1 MSNDVW
7 AFDQGGQGW
16 EQIIFRATQLGC
28 DLPAAQQ
35 ELEVPDPRAGHV
47 MVSRRTGA
55 ITCGGYRYAED
66 GGSDS
71 KTFLQDRNG
80 NIDCWWF
87 TPGVPPRWDRLKLDP
102 ASSSD
107 PAPAPRFGLS
117 MSFDRETRNVIIFGG
132 RMAKGVLL
140 NDCWTLQEV
149 ATKDETG
156 NATYA
161 KLDYEG
167 WYRWSTCDPLDDP
180 SSGSLALRPQARYG
194 QQSVYFHKSLYIVGG
209 FAQDGLRVTAKK
221 DMWILKNLGQN
232 VSWEEMMPTTTTPDA
247 RGFHALWISGFK
259 IYLHGGQGPSG
270 LGQAAV
276 LGDTWEFDLFTK
288 EWKQKATS
296 AAVPVMSNLAI
307 NPLDNTAHA
316 ISFGGRDS
324 EGRPS
329 GRLYTCTVAA
339 SENVWKRM
347 YPAGVRPSRRVGN
360 TLVYDQDSARLVTSF
375 GMDDAGL
382 QEDTWILDL
391 TTRMWT
397 CHYGSDPSCT
407 HRAENSRYAGPGR
420 IAFPAQVQAGLYSF
434 LYGGVNIRTRTCVEM
449 GRGSSGVMAVP
460 FNVMAMWAM
469 DVSTL
474 TFLRVPINEA
484 AGPRSTFLASMVAV
498 SEFGDKNNPRTG
510 DFKQPLVLAG
520 GADLSCASSNTQQ
533 CTIPAPSNE
542 IWVMDSAPQESVG
555 SSDNMAELDGD
566 DDMLQIVLPTWCRDV
581 RKMSVLWLDAWIMVL
596 SKGKVK
602 TILFDAYDGAIP
614 RLRLYLEGMDSGNY
628 IKLML
633 SPGKNEKIVK
643 TWGPLDGAFLG
654 TWHHTALTLRMARQF
669 SRTSADPALI
679 ITQAFLFVDGK
690 GVNGGEIFLTHDLE
704 KDMQLGSGLSEIIVG
719 GTSPAY
725 TNTEFRNLKGAVDN
739 VRIWWPKCPHPADPS
754 MCNPYGFLYPQT
766 IDGTRRPTTGIQD
779 REVELGHVAQPIL
792 DNMFQ
797 VAPFETES
805 LLAQFTFDGDTSD
818 GVVAST
824 STWRGPGAC
833 DEDSTA
839 VCPGC
844 NDVCTFRKCSLFD
857 QDCVESGATDVEA
870 QAEYAKAGT
879 CQCLNVD
886 DCPKNV
892 EGCHC
897 PKNKGLHKVCTT
909 CVVGVC
915 KIHVE
920 PPVYTPPLP
929 PCGPNNEWFDDGY
942 CNESPLAFDNCPMGS
957 DPIDCKICSASEPC
971 DAGRYCNFDAG
982 DTGFCAKC
990 DNNDFHGLSQMGQ
1003 QNCEAMCSNGGDA
1016 VSAPSNVRGAEATV
1030 SCDGSCCD
1038 SNGYPSTDVSG
1049 VISHASSCGGYGNN
1063 EYCTWTISSSA
1074 EITVQFPTFRTEE
1087 CCDRVTLYTCEN
1099 EGNCELAT
1107 VRGHNDGAG
1116 PYVSSTG
1123 LFRIRFSSD
1132 GSVTEKGFVATWITS
1147 EIFVSLTVTLPYS
1160 QAEFDTSKQ
1169 DAYKSA
1175 VANAAGTTSDKVEIV
1190 SITESRR
1197 RAGMFPAAHAS
1208 DIRSHGGGSHLEV
1221 ETKILAA
1228 NANGLTSLTDSL
1240 GSGADLES
1248 NINSALQ
1255 QQELSA
1261 SLGVTDPAASTASGQ
1276 GGSSSGQGGSSS
1288 NGNGYSSYYGY
1299 EGGSS
1304 SGSYGD
1310 EGGSSSGS
1318 YGNEYSCD
1326 QDVSSHQS
1334 CLDGRGQPPLEQAGF
1349 CQGGYCPDGFCVD
1362 GLCLVP
1368 TNGYCQFL
1376 IDAAQGCFNQ
1386 CFCDAEASDFYGNG
1400 NSDSSSGVW
1409 NTLVSFFNDGGCLDY
1424 FDEFSEYC
1432 GSASAPN
1439 GQQVCEGHGFDRDT
1453 CLSSN
1458 CCQWDGYSCWSAIGS
1473 DTCTDLISGNRRT
1486 YAPVTARVLHGSALK
1501 NNSAAPKQVSPAATE
1516 KRQGRRKLLAT
1527 QVLKRLSAA
1536 EKAAQE
1542 APQEWERWTTHDFY
1556 RHSGGKLL
1564 TVRVLRVNCY

>member
-1 MSNDVW
+1 MSSDVW

-16 EQIIFRATQLGC
+16 EEITFRGTQLGC

-35 ELEVPDPRAGHV
+35 ELKVPDPRAGHV
-47 MVSRRTGA
+47 MVSRRTSA
-55 ITCGGYRYAED
+55 ITCGGYSYAED
-66 GGSDS
+66 SGSDS
-71 KTFLQDRNG
+71 VKTFLQDGNG

-87 TPGVPPRWDRLKLDP
+87 TPGVPPRWDPLKLDP
-102 ASSSD
+102 ASSAD
-107 PAPAPRFGLS
+107 PAPEPRFGLS
-117 MSFDRETRNVIIFGG
+117 MSFDKETSNVIIFGG
-132 RMAKGVLL
+132 RKAEDVLL

-149 ATKDETG
+149 AAEDVTG

-161 KLDYEG
+161 ESDYEG
-167 WYRWSTCDPLDDP
+167 VYVWSTCDPLDDP

-209 FAQDGLRVTAKK
+209 FAKDGLRVTAKK

-259 IYLHGGQGPSG
+259 IYLHGGQGPAG

-307 NPLDNTAHA
+307 NPLDNAAHV

-375 GMDDAGL
+375 GMDDTGL
-382 QEDTWILDL
+382 QEDTWLLDL

-407 HRAENSRYAGPGR
+407 HRAPNTRYRGPGG
-420 IAFPAQVQAGLYSF
+420 IAFPSQVQAGLYSF
-434 LYGGVNIRTRTCVEM
+434 LYGGVGIRTLSCVEM
-449 GRGSSGVMAVP
+449 GRGSSGVMEVP

-474 TFLRVPINEA
+474 TFLRVNINEA
-484 AGPRSTFLASMVAV
+484 AGPRSTFLASMVAA
-498 SEFGDKNNPRTG
+498 SEFGDKNNPRTRN
-510 DFKQPLVLAG
+510 FKQPLVLAG
-520 GADLSCASSNTQQ
+520 GADLSCASSKTQQ
-533 CTIPAPSNE
+533 CTLPAPSNE
-542 IWVMDSAPQESVG
+542 IWVMDSAPKESVG
-555 SSDNMAELDGD
+555 SSDKMAELDGD
-566 DDMLQIVLPTWCRDV
+566 DDMLQIVLPAWCRKV
-581 RKMSVLWLDAWIMVL
+581 RNMSVLWLDAWIMVL
-596 SKGKVK
+596 SKGKAK
-602 TILFDAYDGAIP
+602 TILFDAYDGDIP
-614 RLRLYLEGMDSGNY
+614 RLRLYLEGLDSGNY
-628 IKLML
+628 IKLLL

-654 TWHHTALTLRMARQF
+654 TWHHMALTLRTARQF
-669 SRTSADPALI
+669 SRTSAEPALI

-690 GVNGGEIFLTHDLE
+690 GVNGGEIFLTHDLK

-739 VRIWWPKCPHPADPS
+739 VRIWWPRCPHPADPS
-754 MCNPYGFLYPQT
+754 MCNPYGFLYPQM

-779 REVELGHVAQPIL
+779 RDVELRHVAQPIL

-805 LLAQFTFDGDTSD
+805 LLAQFSFDGDSND

-897 PKNKGLHKVCTT
+897 PPNKGLHKVCTT

-929 PCGPNNEWFDDGY
+929 PCGPNNEWFDNGY
-942 CNESPLAFDNCPMGS
+942 CDESPLAFDNCPMGS

-971 DAGRYCNFDAG
+971 DAGRFCNFDAG
-982 DTGFCAKC
+982 DTGFCEKC
-990 DNNDFHGLSQMGQ
+990 DNNDFHGLNLMGQ
-1003 QNCEAMCSNGGDA
+1003 QNCEAICSNEGDA
-1016 VSAPSNVRGAEATV
+1016 VSAPSNVGGAEATV
-1030 SCDGSCCD
+1030 TCDGSCCD
-1038 SNGYPSTDVSG
+1038 SGAYPSTDVSG
-1049 VISHASSCGGYGNN
+1049 VISRASSCGGYGNG
-1063 EYCTWTISSSA
+1063 EDCTWTIQSSA
-1074 EITVQFPTFRTEE
+1074 EITVQFHTFRTEE
-1087 CCDRVTLYTCEN
+1087 YWDEVWLYTCEN
-1099 EGNCELAT
+1099 DNCELA
-1107 VRGHNDGAG
+1107 RLSGNNDGAG

-1123 LFRIRFSSD
+1123 LLRIRFSSD
-1132 GSVTEKGFVATWITS
+1132 DYTTDKGFVVTWKTS
-1147 EIFVSLTVTLPYS
+1147 QIFVSLTVTLPYS
-1160 QAEFDTSKQ
+1160 QAEFDTSKR

-1175 VANAAGTTSDKVEIV
+1175 VAIAAGTTSDRVEIV

-1197 RAGMFPAAHAS
+1197 RAGMFPADHAT

-1221 ETKILAA
+1221 ETKILAPDTNSLA
-1228 NANGLTSLTDSL
+1228 SLTDSL
-1240 GSGADLES
+1240 GSGEVLEL

-1255 QQELSA
+1255 QQDLPA
-1261 SLGVTDPAASTASGQ
+1261 SLGVTDPSASTASGST
-1276 GGSSSGQGGSSS
+1276 GDDVGASSSSSPHE
-1288 NGNGYSSYYGY
+1288 N
-1299 EGGSS
+1299 
-1304 SGSYGD
+1304 
-1310 EGGSSSGS
+1310 
-1318 YGNEYSCD
+1318 SCD
-1326 QDVSSHQS
+1326 QDVSSHQQ
-1334 CLDGRGQPPLEQAGF
+1334 CLEDRGQPPS
-1349 CQGGYCPDGFCVD
+1349 
-1362 GLCLVP
+1362 
-1368 TNGYCQFL
+1368 NGDCEFL
-1376 IDAAQGCFNQ
+1376 TDTAQQCFNQ
-1386 CFCDAEASDFYGNG
+1386 CFCDAEASDG
-1400 NSDSSSGVW
+1400 NSDSSSDTW
-1409 NTLVSFFNDGGCLDY
+1409 NSLVNTFNDGGCVTDFGEL
-1424 FDEFSEYC
+1424 SEYC
-1432 GSASAPN
+1432 GSASSVGNIVCP
-1439 GQQVCEGHGFDRDT
+1439 GQQTYCDCSGDCGTSYCD
-1453 CLSSN
+1453 CSAALAPS
-1458 CCQWDGYSCWSAIGS
+1458 CCN
-1473 DTCTDLISGNRRT
+1473 GNRRT
-1486 YAPVTARVLHGSALK
+1486 YSPVTARVLHGAALK
-1501 NNSAAPKQVSPAATE
+1501 NNPASPKQVSPAAKG
-1516 KRQGRRKLLAT
+1516 KRQGRRRLLSM
-1527 QVLKRLSAA
+1527 QVGKRQSAA
-1536 EKAAQE
+1536 EQAAQE

-1564 TVRVLRVNCY
+1564 AACVLRVNCY